1 MDLLWVLI
9 VGGLIGWLSGN
20 LFGRDVPSGVL
31 GIIIAGVIGSW
42 LGTELLGPRGPV
54 IGGFHIIPTIVG
66 SIIALFIFFALA
78 RGGAF
83 PKTLTKKRRK
93 PIPSFIRY
101 FYKDAARS

>member
-20 LFGRDVPSGVL
+20 LIGWDVPSGVL
-31 GIIIAGVIGSW
+31 GNIIAGFIGSW

-54 IGGFHIIPTIVG
+54 IGGFI
-66 SIIALFIFFALA
+66 LFQPSLA
-78 RGGAF
+78 RLLPCSSSSLWHAAE
-83 PKTLTKKRRK
+83 PSEDVNKKRWK

-101 FYKDAARS
+101 FYKDAVRA

>member
-31 GIIIAGVIGSW
+31 GNIIAGFIGSW
-42 LGTELLGPRGPV
+42 LGTELLGPRGPT
-54 IGGFHIIPTIVG
+54 ISGFHIIPSIIG
-66 SIIALFIFFALA
+66 SIIALLIFFALA

-83 PKTLTKKRRK
+83 PKTLTKRGGNRYRRSLD
-93 PIPSFIRY
+93 I
-101 FYKDAARS
+101 FYIDAARS